1 MLKEH
6 PDFYER
12 DVDYDLEPVMYAG
25 QLSHITEHFE
35 AVLSLL
41 YGNTPIDLER
51 LERSLD
57 EVANGL
63 GLRLPRNDM
72 ILCQQSYSEDLF
84 AVGESW

>member
-6 PDFYER
+6 PDFYVR
-12 DVDYDLEPVMYAG
+12 DVDYDLEPVMYQG
-25 QLSHITEHFE
+25 QINHITEHFE

-41 YGNTPIDLER
+41 YGNSPIDLER

-63 GLRLPRNDM
+63 GLKLPITDIN
-72 ILCQQSYSEDLF
+72 LCQPYYDTNLCQEMI
-84 AVGESW
+84 A